1 MDKIILGGIYD
12 VRLFKRVSILRK
24 QVFLRQVCCLGQ
36 QESSYY
42 QAKMQRNFIQME
54 RQRCSEQKNVS

>member
-1 MDKIILGGIYD
+1 MMLDCLKGIN
-12 VRLFKRVSILRK
+12 FKKTGIFAAGVY
-24 QVFLRQVCCLGQ
+24 LGQ

-54 RQRCSEQKNVS
+54 RQRCLEQKNVS